1 MYKIKSTIENSKK
14 VSVII
19 LSGGQGSRLQKYGVP
34 KQFIEVAGSPLFVH
48 CMNIYESL
56 DEVDEIILVINEDF
70 SELYAKILQQYHF
83 KKLSFLVY
91 GGKFR
96 HVSLRNG
103 LAKVK
108 HNGLVIIH
116 NGVNPTTPMNLI
128 RQCIQTAFEYGAV
141 SAYVPAFHTVFENDN
156 GQIDTVLERKRLGY
170 TCDPQVF
177 QISILQNALSLDLQV
192 AQNDIPVID
201 LVRRLGHNI
210 KLVLS
215 DEANLKVSTE
225 IDLFT
230 TEIILSKTKKDES
243 NTV

>member
-1 MYKIKSTIENSKK
+1 M
-14 VSVII
+14 
-19 LSGGQGSRLQKYGVP
+19 QKYGVP
-34 KQFIEVAGSPLFVH
+34 KQFLEVAGIPLFVH

-70 SELYAKILQQYHF
+70 AELYAKILQQYHF
-83 KKLSFLVY
+83 KKLSFLVS

-116 NGVNPTTPMNLI
+116 NGVNPTTPMSLI

-141 SAYVPAFHTVFENDN
+141 TAYIPAFHTVFESDD

-170 TCDPQVF
+170 ACDPQVF
-177 QISILQNALSLDLQV
+177 QISILKDALSLDLQV
-192 AQNDIPVID
+192 AHKDIAAID
-201 LVRRLGHNI
+201 LVRRLGYNI

-225 IDLFT
+225 MDLFT
-230 TEIILSKTKKDES
+230 TEIILSKMKKDQSS
-243 NTV
+243 NV